1 MIAIRCLLA
10 FSLYF
15 MQFSLAYA
23 IVLTEI
29 PFENPDK
36 SLLDAEQLLKTQPK
50 VAIARI
56 NQFLNKPNSNLS
68 TSTTVRNLNTQYLK
82 QHQQNILYSCL
93 LKSRA
98 FAKLGDSKQAMNII
112 NNVIIRTKNQQHDLV
127 YVDARLTKAE
137 LIWQLTHDKEQALDE
152 LQALVVQPDLL
163 DSTTDASVRYHLLK
177 VKIALNDTLL
187 RSPSHDDLQYAKNEL
202 LSAQKLLPVMKYPS
216 SRIHYYLIASQLQL
230 LEQERDLAQESL
242 ITALSLAMEFD
253 QPDLL
258 ASAQLQLAQFYFSF
272 GSYSLALNYA
282 NQSAHFYQ
290 AVQDKAN
297 LATLLKLIGHIH
309 RMENRLNLALVNYLN
324 AMDIENSLPNGS
336 KLTGIKIGIGYIYLN
351 THEPFKA
358 AEYIK
363 QVEQNLTEDKN
374 SQELYPAFLLLKGD
388 WLLHSGNIESAL
400 NLINKAIAKVP
411 ESELSTR
418 LYAYGLLANAYKKKG
433 LYKQENIYLHK
444 KITLLHQIQKQ
455 HLVLNTETLEQR
467 EKLVTKINTEQLLN
481 ANFHAINAQREDT
494 QKFNRVLLCIILVL
508 LGVTCYFLILTPALR
523 TALKRVRKSHYLHPR
538 SGLPNQRCMSARLP
552 KQLQHTLTLCEQAIA
567 TQASV
572 TSNST
577 EQLADPF
584 AKLRLNVAFIH
595 VHWLSEL
602 SQKIEIGFT
611 ESSKIEAELGQYL
624 QRTLGDNTTNKSGQI
639 FQVRDGTFLY
649 IQQQHS
655 EQGNSVPEEF
665 CASIL
670 SVFKQF
676 SGYKA
681 SDGSISIGAC
691 QYPFLPRATS
701 GVNLPQLL
709 NILQLAL
716 CSAKDLNLRS
726 ERDNWVFL
734 IPIQRATPACF
745 QGNLHTACIEAIRR
759 GLVKVLHSQPE
770 YSIDWSAVEHIKP
783 QVYPEKKTNT
793 ADTIA

>member
-1 MIAIRCLLA
+1 
-10 FSLYF
+10 
-15 MQFSLAYA
+15 
-23 IVLTEI
+23 
-29 PFENPDK
+29 
-36 SLLDAEQLLKTQPK
+36 
-50 VAIARI
+50 
-56 NQFLNKPNSNLS
+56 
-68 TSTTVRNLNTQYLK
+68 
-82 QHQQNILYSCL
+82 
-93 LKSRA
+93 
-98 FAKLGDSKQAMNII
+98 MNII
-112 NNVIIRTKNQQHDLV
+112 NSVILRTKNQQHDLI

-137 LIWQLTHDKEQALDE
+137 LIWQFTHDKEQALPE
-152 LQALVVQPDLL
+152 LQALAALPDSL
-163 DSTTDASVRYHLLK
+163 DSTTDATVRYHLLQA
-177 VKIALNDTLL
+177 KIALNDTLL

-202 LSAQKLLPVMKYPS
+202 LCAQKLLPVMKYPS

-258 ASAQLQLAQFYFSF
+258 AATQLQLAQFYFSF

-282 NQSAHFYQ
+282 NQSANFYQ
-290 AVQDKAN
+290 AVQDKAS
-297 LATLLKLIGHIH
+297 LATLLKLMGHIH

-336 KLTGIKIGIGYIYLN
+336 KLIGIKIGIGYIYLN
-351 THEPFKA
+351 TNESFKA

-363 QVEQNLTEDKN
+363 QVEQNLNEDKN
-374 SQELYPAFLLLKGD
+374 AQELYPAFLLLKGD

-411 ESELSTR
+411 ESELNTR

-455 HLVLNTETLEQR
+455 HLFLNTETLEQR

-481 ANFHAINAQREDT
+481 ANYHAISAQKEEA

-508 LGVTCYFLILTPALR
+508 LGVTCYFLVLTPALR
-523 TALKRVRKSHYLHPR
+523 TALKRVRQNYYLHPR

-552 KQLQHTLTLCEQAIA
+552 KQLQHTLTLCEQAMA
-567 TQASV
+567 TQASTTAV
-572 TSNST
+572 ETD
-577 EQLADPF
+577 LADSF
-584 AKLRLNVAFIH
+584 ATLRLNVAFIH

-602 SQKIEIGFT
+602 SQKIEVDFT
-611 ESSKIEAELGQYL
+611 ELSKIEAELGQYL
-624 QRTLGDNTTNKSGQI
+624 RNTLGNNILNDHGQI

-649 IQQQHS
+649 IQRQHG
-655 EQGNSVPEEF
+655 ERGNTVPEEF
-665 CASIL
+665 CTAIL
-670 SVFKQF
+670 SVFTQF
-676 SGYKA
+676 SGYNA
-681 SDGSISIGAC
+681 PEGSISIGAC

-716 CSAKDLNLRS
+716 CAANDLNLRS

-734 IPIQRATPACF
+734 MPIQRATPACF

-770 YSIDWSAVEHIKP
+770 YSIDWSAVEHIKSHIH
-783 QVYPEKKTNT
+783 PEEKSEEADNT
-793 ADTIA
+793 Q